1 MRISNATPL
10 IAFARI
16 GELALLARLVPRV
29 AVPEAV
35 WHEVTDDPTQRGAEA
50 IRQATWIDVYPVTTV
65 PGELLALLDR
75 GEAEVIALAEACAA
89 QEVLLDERAARAIAI
104 ARGLHIIGTA
114 GLLVRAKQQG
124 MIPAVEPVLTR
135 MQAQGVRYSQT
146 FVAAL
151 LQQLG
156 E

>member
-1 MRISNATPL
+1 M
-10 IAFARI
+10 
-16 GELALLARLVPRV
+16 PRV

-104 ARGLHIIGTA
+104 ARGLPIIGTA
-114 GLLVRAKQQG
+114 DLLVRAKQQG

-135 MQAQGVRYSQT
+135 MQAQSVRYSQT
-146 FVAAL
+146 FVAAF